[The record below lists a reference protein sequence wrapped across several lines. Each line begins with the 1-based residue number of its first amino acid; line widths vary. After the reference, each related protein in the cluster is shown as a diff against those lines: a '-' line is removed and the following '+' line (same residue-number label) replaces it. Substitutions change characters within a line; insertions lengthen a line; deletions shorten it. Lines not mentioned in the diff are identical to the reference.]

1 MPLTLK
7 RARNPEE
14 HTLNAHNFSFR
25 KLDSA
30 ETLEL
35 GEMAGSVL
43 LVVNVASACGYTPQY
58 RELETLYAAKK
69 EKGLVVLGAP
79 SNDFGAQERAAESA
93 IRDFCDTAY
102 HVTFPMTGKVE
113 ILGPGRH
120 PFYQWIADTA
130 GAPALPRWNFHKF
143 LIGKRGEL
151 IDGFASNV
159 SPLGRE
165 MMCAVE
171 QALMN

>member
-1 MPLTLK
+1 MPLPLK

-14 HTLNAHNFSFR
+14 HVGSAHQFSFR

-30 ETLEL
+30 AEIGLA
-35 GEMAGSVL
+35 EMAGSAL

-69 EKGLVVLGAP
+69 AKGLIVLGVP
-79 SNDFGAQERAAESA
+79 SNDFGAQERGAENV
-93 IRDFCDTAY
+93 IREFCDTSY

-120 PFYQWIADTA
+120 PFFQWIADTA
-130 GAPALPRWNFHKF
+130 GSPALPRWNFHKY
-143 LIGKRGEL
+143 LISKQGEL

-165 MMCAVE
+165 MMCAID
-171 QALMN
+171 QALLH